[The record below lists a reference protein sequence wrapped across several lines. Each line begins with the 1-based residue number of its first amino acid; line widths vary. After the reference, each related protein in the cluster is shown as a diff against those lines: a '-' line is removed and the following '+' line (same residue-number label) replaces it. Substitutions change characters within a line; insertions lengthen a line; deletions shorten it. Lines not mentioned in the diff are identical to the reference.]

1 MNLPWTVALAVDGSE
16 GSTSESGVGIAEARG
31 IGKVK
36 ELAAQ
41 LESHI
46 LLELEAFEDG
56 EVQIM
61 DTVSAYN
68 PGIAWGSAVML
79 GQWFCEGSRIETN
92 PFPDAPPHYIRA
104 RLYRYQFAPIG
115 DKAWW
120 NRERIGEWLPAL
132 DVNDPQFWRLLDAM
146 DWLD

>member
-56 EVQIM
+56 EVQVM
-61 DTVSAYN
+61 NTVSAYN

-79 GQWFCEGSRIETN
+79 GQWFGEGSRIETN
-92 PFPDAPPHYIRA
+92 PIPVKAAMAHLKLCLEEMRLPLVPMGADARKK
-104 RLYRYQFAPIG
+104 LF
-115 DKAWW
+115 KAL
-120 NRERIGEWLPAL
+120 GVCP
-132 DVNDPQFWRLLDAM
+132 LLKKTRG
-146 DWLD
+146 